1 MSNLIVPD
9 TGKIAM
15 AKVIIQAHQIAK
27 IDLFQN
33 NYTPDHAASLGLLTV
48 ANFAGY
54 AQQTLTTPVVSP
66 VLDGTNRA
74 FITWDPV
81 TFTRSG
87 GPNNTIY
94 GYYVTDDAGNLL
106 WVERFDSP
114 VPVNADGV
122 FLTLTPKLTDMS
134 QFLNP

>member
-9 TGKIAM
+9 VGKIAM
-15 AKVIIQAHQIAK
+15 AKIIVQLHHVAF

-33 NYTPDHAASLGLLTV
+33 NYMPDHATSLPLLTV
-48 ANFAGY
+48 ATFAGY
-54 AQQTLTTPVVSP
+54 AQQAMTTPVVSP

-74 FITWDPV
+74 FITWDDV
-81 TFTRSG
+81 TFTRTG
-87 GPNNTIY
+87 APNNTIY
-94 GYYVTDDAGNLL
+94 GYYVSDEAGNLL

-114 VPVNADGV
+114 VPVNVDGV
-122 FLTLTPKLTDMS
+122 FITLTPKLTDMS